1 MRKINNEKFY
11 KVCFFILLI
20 LFSITSLLYIFADK
34 RYGILSLSVFTLTI
48 YDLLRLNKIDEVD
61 EEYEDIQPILFI
73 GLVIICII
81 INIVIYSFKL
91 V

>member
-1 MRKINNEKFY
+1 MKKINNEKFY

-34 RYGILSLSVFTLTI
+34 KYGILSLSVFTLTI

-81 INIVIYSFKL
+81 INIFIFLYCY
-91 V
+91 